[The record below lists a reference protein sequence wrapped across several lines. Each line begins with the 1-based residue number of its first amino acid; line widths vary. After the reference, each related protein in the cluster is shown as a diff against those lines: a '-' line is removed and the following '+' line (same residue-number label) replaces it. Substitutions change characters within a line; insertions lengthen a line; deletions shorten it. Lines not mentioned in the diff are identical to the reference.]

1 MPAGG
6 LLKIEARNVTLHEA
20 RPPEQS
26 PGSYV
31 SVSVTDTGSGMA
43 ADVLERA
50 FEPFFTTKQVGQ
62 GTGLG
67 LSMVY
72 GFVHQSGGYVAI
84 KSTVGAGTTVTL
96 HLPNATQISEAAAE
110 SRQVQPVSE
119 NSAQIL
125 VVDDDEEL
133 LEVTS
138 ATLSG
143 FGYHVLS
150 ARSGRD
156 AIEVLETGKPV
167 DLLFSDVVMPN
178 GMTGIELAREAQ
190 RLRPGIKVLLTSG
203 NSAEVLARYGALD
216 EFPIVSKPVAR
227 AELARRLASVLGGA

>member
-1 MPAGG
+1 VA
-6 LLKIEARNVTLHEA
+6 
-20 RPPEQS
+20 
-26 PGSYV
+26 
-31 SVSVTDTGSGMA
+31 DTGSGMP
-43 ADVLERA
+43 ADVVERA

-72 GFVHQSGGYVAI
+72 GFVRQSGGHVAI
-84 KSTVGAGTTVTL
+84 KSAVGAGTTVTL
-96 HLPNATQISEAAAE
+96 HLPNATQMSEADEE
-110 SRQVQPVSE
+110 SRQIQPVSA
-119 NSAQIL
+119 NSARIL
-125 VVDDDEEL
+125 IVDDDEEL

-143 FGYHVLS
+143 FGHHVLC
-150 ARSGRD
+150 ARSGRE
-156 AIEVLETGKPV
+156 AIEVLETSKPI
-167 DLLFSDVVMPN
+167 DILFSDVVMPN

-203 NSAEVLARYGALD
+203 NSAEALARYGALD

-227 AELARRLASVLGGA
+227 ADLAQRLASVLGGA